1 MGFLALMFLFLL
13 EQLGDEH
20 LSIFQANENSSPSG
34 KLHFK
39 WNKNLY
45 SQSRPVAIFFFP

>member
-20 LSIFQANENSSPSG
+20 FSIFQANKNSFL
-34 KLHFK
+34 KVEALF
-39 WNKNLY
+39 
-45 SQSRPVAIFFFP
+45 